1 MLDRTVQQTP
11 SAAHDESPPGV
22 HVEQDRELALLLQN
36 VQRGCALSFAKL
48 YVLTSARLF
57 GIVLRINRDRPEA
70 EEILQEV
77 YFKAW
82 QHCHQFDATRG
93 VVVHWLVGIAHNVAI
108 SSLRRRGA
116 RPIPRHAGGED
127 DYAGCVSEWPQQC
140 EALAQMQAARAVGEA
155 LARLSNEQR
164 HCLTLAFFD
173 GLSHA
178 EIALQVDKPL
188 GTVKSWV
195 RRALAAMRPALA
207 EHAAAGPTRA
217 SSR

>member
-1 MLDRTVQQTP
+1 MLDRTAHPTP
-11 SAAHDESPPGV
+11 HAAE
-22 HVEQDRELALLLQN
+22 DRAPLGGHADRDHELAQLLQN
-36 VQRGCALSFAKL
+36 VQRGCAPSFEQI
-48 YVLTSARLF
+48 YGLTNARLF

-82 QHCHQFDATRG
+82 QQCQQFDATRG
-93 VVVHWLVGIAHNVAI
+93 VVVHWLAGIAHNTAI

-116 RPIPRHAGGED
+116 RPIARRDGGED

-140 EALAQMQAARAVGEA
+140 EVLAQAQAVRAVGEG

-173 GLSHA
+173 GLTHA

-195 RRALAAMRPALA
+195 RRALVAMRPSLTA
-207 EHAAAGPTRA
+207 HAAAGL
-217 SSR
+217 

>member
-1 MLDRTVQQTP
+1 MLDRTVQPTP
-11 SAAHDESPPGV
+11 SAAHDESRPGV
-22 HVEQDRELALLLQN
+22 HVEQDCELALLLQN
-36 VQRGCALSFAKL
+36 LQRGCAASFAQM
-48 YVLTSARLF
+48 YGRTNARLF

-82 QHCHQFDATRG
+82 QQCHQFDATRG
-93 VVVHWLVGIAHNVAI
+93 VVAHWLAGIAHNTAI

-116 RPIPRHAGGED
+116 RPIARRDGGED

-140 EALAQMQAARAVGEA
+140 EVLAQAQAARAVGKG

-178 EIALQVDKPL
+178 EIALQIDKPL

>member
-1 MLDRTVQQTP
+1 MLERTVHQT
-11 SAAHDESPPGV
+11 SDAAPDGPPLGG
-22 HVEQDRELALLLQN
+22 HADRDRELAQLLQN
-36 VQRGCALSFAKL
+36 VQRGCAPSFAQM
-48 YVLTSARLF
+48 YGRTNARLF

-70 EEILQEV
+70 EEILQDV

-127 DYAGCVSEWPQQC
+127 DYAACVSEWPQQC
-140 EALAQMQAARAVGEA
+140 EVLAQMQAARAVGEG

-195 RRALAAMRPALA
+195 RRALAALRPALA
-207 EHAAAGPTRA
+207 EHAVAGPTRA

>member
-1 MLDRTVQQTP
+1 MLDRTVQPTP
-11 SAAHDESPPGV
+11 SAAHDESRPGV
-22 HVEQDRELALLLQN
+22 HVEQDCELALLLQN
-36 VQRGCALSFAKL
+36 VQRGCAASFAQM
-48 YVLTSARLF
+48 YERTSARLF

-70 EEILQEV
+70 EEILQDV

-82 QHCHQFDATRG
+82 QHCQQFNATRG
-93 VVVHWLVGIAHNVAI
+93 VVVHWLVGIAHNIAI

-116 RPIPRHAGGED
+116 RPIARRDGGED

-140 EALAQMQAARAVGEA
+140 EVLAQAQAARAVGKG

>member
-1 MLDRTVQQTP
+1 MLDRTVQPTP
-11 SAAHDESPPGV
+11 SAAHDESRPGA
-22 HVEQDRELALLLQN
+22 HVEQERELALLLQN
-36 VQRGCALSFAKL
+36 VQRGCAASFAQM
-48 YVLTSARLF
+48 YGRTNARLF

-82 QHCHQFDATRG
+82 QQCHQFDATRG
-93 VVVHWLVGIAHNVAI
+93 VVVHWLAGIAHNTAI

-116 RPIPRHAGGED
+116 RPIARRDGGED

-140 EALAQMQAARAVGEA
+140 EVLAQAQAALAVGKG